1 MIDDSRVSNA
11 EVRACGT
18 LRDVSKKRSIHEI
31 LQGHLVSAA
40 ELRAPWAFEKV
51 PKIRE
56 CVIDII
62 NNFGECAKEKVKD
75 PPWNFSKLVSAARK
89 VFADHGPLFKMNSN
103 QDMLKHL
110 VDVKI
115 LQVQPYDLVDFKPE
129 EESFILQLKP
139 QRVFVKIGL
148 GLFGTSFMTK
158 KQAKDDSLG
167 YYVHAKDQT
176 QASEDISHFITSLKE
191 YSETSDCKS
200 AFEGFKVY
208 SLARSKKLA
217 VHYDLSH
224 PKTHDELDNAMKKHE
239 KHLAQVN
246 LLKAQRAHEHEQ
258 RLDKPDDRQ
267 PAKK

>member
-1 MIDDSRVSNA
+1 LIDDSRVSNA

-18 LRDVSKKRSIHEI
+18 LRGVSKKRSIDEI

-40 ELRAPWAFEKV
+40 ELRALWTFEKV
-51 PKIRE
+51 PRIRE
-56 CVIDII
+56 CVIDILD
-62 NNFGECAKEKVKD
+62 NFGECAKEKVKD

-110 VDVKI
+110 VDVTI
-115 LQVQPYDLVDFKPE
+115 LQVQPYDLVDFKPKD
-129 EESFILQLKP
+129 ESFILQLKP

-158 KQAKDDSLG
+158 KQAKDDSLV
-167 YYVHAKDQT
+167 YYEDAKDQT
-176 QASEDISHFITSLKE
+176 EASEDTSHFIANLKE

-208 SLARSKKLA
+208 SLARSKTLA
-217 VHYDLSH
+217 DYYDLSH
-224 PKTHDELDNAMKKHE
+224 PKTHDELDQAMKKHE
-239 KHLAQVN
+239 QHLAQVN
-246 LLKAQRAHEHEQ
+246 LLKAKRVHEQ